1 MNLKRQIGIDIKNL
15 YLKIMLNN
23 MGIDIRR
30 KRTIMVGA
38 IRTKMQILDGINLQ
52 TKDYYIWKDAVRSV
66 SDDKAYN

>member
-30 KRTIMVGA
+30 KRAMMVNEV
-38 IRTKMQILDGINLQ
+38 RNKINIH
-52 TKDYYIWKDAVRSV
+52 YYHNIWKYAILNRN
-66 SDDKAYN
+66 KEKYNASC